1 LKFSDRVH
9 ISFEHV
15 RENHRGSNFA
25 KAGNI
30 KIPFIGE
37 VTLQKY
43 EKENHR
49 GSNFAKA
56 GNIKITGEVISQKQ
70 PNFWFTCQNLC
81 VPCLASS
88 NFLLINAPVKR
99 IIFSL
104 ILRSLRNTKGQEN
117 ITTIFQV

>member
-43 EKENHR
+43 EKENHWEATKQKHVRENHR

-56 GNIKITGEVISQKQ
+56 GNIKITGEVILQKQ
-70 PNFWFTCQNLC
+70 
-81 VPCLASS
+81 V
-88 NFLLINAPVKR
+88 I
-99 IIFSL
+99 
-104 ILRSLRNTKGQEN
+104 
-117 ITTIFQV
+117 